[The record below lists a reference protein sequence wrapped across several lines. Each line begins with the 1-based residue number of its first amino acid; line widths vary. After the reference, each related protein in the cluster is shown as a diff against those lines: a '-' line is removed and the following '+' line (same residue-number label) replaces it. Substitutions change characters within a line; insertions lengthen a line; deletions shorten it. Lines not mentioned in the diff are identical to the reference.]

1 MDASAP
7 NNIVDLNVWQ
17 NNRNQ
22 EGLYNRSERMS
33 PSMASKPEL
42 GGHGHNSMLYVT
54 SPFAGSNNKKT
65 GQMSEI
71 FTSSPVRDSSET
83 YDNLT
88 NNPSMQTK
96 SVVGEDNGSDI
107 CNVQMTIA

>member
-17 NNRNQ
+17 THNRTQ
-22 EGLYNRSERMS
+22 EGLYNRSERFS
-33 PSMASKPEL
+33 PATISSKPEL

-54 SPFAGSNNKKT
+54 SPFAGSNNNKKT

-71 FTSSPVRDSSET
+71 FHSSPVRDSSET
-83 YDNLT
+83 YENLT

-96 SVVGEDNGSDI
+96 SVAGDDNGSDI
-107 CNVQMTIA
+107 GNV